1 MTNDYSNHLKELFA
15 ELDDLSLIERKNSGT
30 LTDEAKRLIEIEI
43 QKRGITEEI
52 ELNLMKAEE
61 NKLKIEND
69 KIERYPSPLDR
80 AVAHLIDQI
89 ALIPIG
95 LIFAFLFRL
104 IPTDSDQLSNLWV
117 FPCILY
123 FLFSDALPKGQSIGK
138 KILKISV
145 VDFNSRIP
153 SGLFQSFIRNVV
165 LLFLGFIDVFFIFS
179 SNRRRLGDLAAGTI
193 VIFKK

>member
-1 MTNDYSNHLKELFA
+1 MTNEYSNHLKELFA

-52 ELNLMKAEE
+52 ELNLIKAEE
-61 NKLKIEND
+61 NNLKIEND

-95 LIFAFLFRL
+95 LIFAFLFGL

-123 FLFSDALPKGQSIGK
+123 FLFSDALPNGQSIGK

-145 VDFNSRIP
+145 VDYNSRIP
-153 SGLFQSFIRNVV
+153 SGLFQSFIRNIV
-165 LLFLGFIDVFFIFS
+165 LLFLGFIDIFFVYS
-179 SNRRRLGDLAAGTI
+179 SKRRRLGDLAAGTI

>member
-1 MTNDYSNHLKELFA
+1 MTNEYSNHLKELFA

-52 ELNLMKAEE
+52 ELNLIKAEE
-61 NKLKIEND
+61 NNLKIEND

-95 LIFAFLFRL
+95 LIFAFLFGL
-104 IPTDSDQLSNLWV
+104 IPTDSDQFSNLWV

-123 FLFSDALPKGQSIGK
+123 FLFSDALPNGQSIGK

-145 VDFNSRIP
+145 VDYNSRIP
-153 SGLFQSFIRNVV
+153 SGLFQSFVRNVV
-165 LLFLGFIDVFFIFS
+165 LLLLGFIDIFFIYS
-179 SNRRRLGDLAAGTI
+179 SKRRRLGDLAAGTI